1 MQHSIS
7 LFFSRRHF
15 GFCTQSHGKPNRISR
30 LQLEQHCFCTGKPPH
45 SLVWFSC
52 FLCVLIYSP
61 LAAAATEILVLQSHD
76 SPPYQQTLSGFQ
88 AYMREGKLDDVA
100 YQTLSLSQPNDTAAL
115 SQTLQSGKPK
125 LILTLG
131 TPATRTALT
140 LVTEI
145 PVVASLILDT
155 DEIRQH
161 RTATAVGLN
170 FSAELQWQWLRR
182 LLPDAREIAVL
193 CAPKPGNTLF
203 ESLEKL
209 AQAEGINLIQATVED
224 AENLPKLMESLPP
237 QLDALW
243 AVDGATAYS
252 ASAVRELLLYSFRN
266 RVPLVGLS
274 AQWVK
279 AGALYALDWDYG
291 DLGAQT
297 AELAKAILLKNVL
310 PSALPPLSPRKVRPV
325 LNLKTA
331 EHMKLAIPERW
342 LAEMA
347 EVFQ

>member
-1 MQHSIS
+1 MPPHR
-7 LFFSRRHF
+7 FAWFY
-15 GFCTQSHGKPNRISR
+15 C
-30 LQLEQHCFCTGKPPH
+30 CFCYW
-45 SLVWFSC
+45 LYLSC
-52 FLCVLIYSP
+52 
-61 LAAAATEILVLQSHD
+61 ATAATEILVLQSHD

-88 AYMREGKLDDVA
+88 SDLEAGKLDVV
-100 YQTLSLSQPNDTAAL
+100 YQTLTLSPPNDSETLAH
-115 SQTLQSGKPK
+115 TLQTGKPK
-125 LILTLG
+125 LILALG
-131 TPATRTALT
+131 TPATR
-140 LVTEI
+140 LVLQQVTDI
-145 PVVASLILDT
+145 PIVASLVLDI

-161 RTATAVGLN
+161 PMATGVGLN
-170 FSAELQWQWLRR
+170 FSADLQWQWLRR

-193 CAPKPGNTLF
+193 YDPKQGGVLF
-203 ESLEKL
+203 QRLQKL
-209 AQAEGINLIQATVED
+209 AQTEGVNLIQAAAD
-224 AENLPKLMESLPP
+224 NAENLPKLMETLPP

-243 AVDGATAYS
+243 AVDGAAAYS

-297 AELAKAILLKNVL
+297 AELAKAVLLKG
-310 PSALPPLSPRKVRPV
+310 SAPTSLPPPSPRKVRPV

-331 EHMKLAIPERW
+331 EHMKIPIPDRW
-342 LAEMA
+342 QAEMA